1 MRIVRAAAYRQF
13 QPFRDGPYTCRGQ
26 SEDGTDSTIVRLE
39 TDRGLTGW
47 GEVAPLGAFYAEGFA
62 AGIRAGVAELLPKLL
77 GADPCQLARINQLMD
92 HAMLGQLAVKAPV
105 DMACWDLL
113 GKAAGLPLAELS
125 GGRFSESV
133 LLYRSVS
140 QAAPEAMAA
149 AAKKYL
155 AQGYRRIQVKVGDD
169 PLEDVER
176 MKAVRAVVPPE
187 VLLLADANGAWQ
199 VDAALRFVQAMG
211 DADYYLEQPCMTLA
225 ENARVRAAARQPMI
239 LDESIASLG
248 DLLAAERAG
257 IVNGVTIKLA
267 RVGGMTKARLI
278 RDVAVAFGLRVT
290 IEDTGGS
297 DLDTAA
303 TTHLM
308 LSTPPAQR
316 FHTVDFMN
324 WVTVSNAAG
333 MPPTEDG
340 EISAPTKPGLGLE
353 VREEILGEPFFEV
366 G

>member
-1 MRIVRAAAYRQF
+1 
-13 QPFRDGPYTCRGQ
+13 
-26 SEDGTDSTIVRLE
+26 
-39 TDRGLTGW
+39 
-47 GEVAPLGAFYAEGFA
+47 
-62 AGIRAGVAELLPKLL
+62 
-77 GADPCQLARINQLMD
+77 
-92 HAMLGQLAVKAPV
+92 
-105 DMACWDLL
+105 
-113 GKAAGLPLAELS
+113 
-125 GGRFSESV
+125 
-133 LLYRSVS
+133 
-140 QAAPEAMAA
+140 
-149 AAKKYL
+149 
-155 AQGYRRIQVKVGDD
+155 
-169 PLEDVER
+169 
-176 MKAVRAVVPPE
+176 
-187 VLLLADANGAWQ
+187 
-199 VDAALRFVQAMG
+199 
-211 DADYYLEQPCMTLA
+211 
-225 ENARVRAAARQPMI
+225 I